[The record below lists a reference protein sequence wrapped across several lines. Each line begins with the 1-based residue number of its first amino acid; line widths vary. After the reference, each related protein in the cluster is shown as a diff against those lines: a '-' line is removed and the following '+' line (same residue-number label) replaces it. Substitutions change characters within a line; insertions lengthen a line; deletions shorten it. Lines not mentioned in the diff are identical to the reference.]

1 MVLEIWCA
9 KLPSG
14 QQPEGS
20 LRDVSLVGGYVSILT
35 SATIVLK
42 REESSVL
49 FLLGGQTIL
58 VTYNYF

>member
-9 KLPSG
+9 KLSSE
-14 QQPEGS
+14 QQPEGP

-35 SATIVLK
+35 SAMIVLK